1 MTDSWDDA
9 EENAG
14 RGATPAENVPLV
26 VDLDGSLLR
35 TDLLLESALLLIN
48 QRPWLV
54 FWMPLWLLRGRAY
67 LKRRIFQRVHLDVS
81 LLPANEDLLA
91 WLREEK
97 ARGRRLVLATASDYY
112 QACLVVAPLALFD
125 TVLGSDGQR
134 NLKGREKLKT
144 IVELCGERFD
154 YVGNSSADLTIWR
167 NCRHAIVVN
176 ASTRIERSAR
186 RVGTVVRVFPPSLT
200 PLRDMLRL
208 MRLEQWYKNLLIFVP
223 AIISQTIL
231 DEPVWSNA
239 TLAFLSFGF
248 AASAAYI
255 LNDLL
260 DLEADRRHATNRH
273 RSLAS
278 GRTFIGSG
286 ILLGLACL
294 SASLALAIWLPTA
307 FSLALIAYLFLAS
320 MYSLLLQR
328 LFVIDVLALA
338 LLYTLRIIAG
348 HLATGVPLSVRSVSV
363 GFLLLLCCSAW
374 RSANKPQYQR
384 WLGSRG

>member
-1 MTDSWDDA
+1 
-9 EENAG
+9 
-14 RGATPAENVPLV
+14 
-26 VDLDGSLLR
+26 
-35 TDLLLESALLLIN
+35 
-48 QRPWLV
+48 
-54 FWMPLWLLRGRAY
+54 
-67 LKRRIFQRVHLDVS
+67 
-81 LLPANEDLLA
+81 
-91 WLREEK
+91 
-97 ARGRRLVLATASDYY
+97 
-112 QACLVVAPLALFD
+112 
-125 TVLGSDGQR
+125 
-134 NLKGREKLKT
+134 
-144 IVELCGERFD
+144 
-154 YVGNSSADLTIWR
+154 
-167 NCRHAIVVN
+167 
-176 ASTRIERSAR
+176 
-186 RVGTVVRVFPPSLT
+186 
-200 PLRDMLRL
+200 
-208 MRLEQWYKNLLIFVP
+208 LIFVP